1 MEHNSMSQ
9 WARENQGKGL
19 QWRSG
24 LWAMLLLVGLGLCFR
39 TAELAEKVYWV
50 DEVTTSLRVAGYTK
64 AEAIE
69 QLADGQPR
77 SVADLQRYQQLNP
90 SKGWSDT
97 LSALS
102 RSPEHAPLYFLL
114 ARLWS
119 HRFGSS
125 IVAIRSLSVL
135 LSLLALPCLY
145 ALAQELFGNP
155 AIAQLATGLLAVSP
169 FFVAYA
175 QEARPYSLWL
185 LLLLL
190 NGLLLLRSL
199 RQSTRLTWLGYTLSA
214 TLMLYTSLLSALV
227 LLGQAVYVV
236 WAWRHPVRWR
246 SYALALGGAI
256 GLFSPWLLVILHQWS
271 RLQAN
276 TTWTQSSLGLLPM
289 LPIWLYNISVLY
301 FDVPIV
307 TSPLW
312 VGLLEVG
319 TAIAVVSLMV
329 YAINF
334 LRRRTPRECWLFVV
348 SLIATMPVC
357 LIAADLLRGSQIS
370 TAARYLL
377 PSHLGIQ
384 LAMAHLFAIKLTTP
398 SVHRRNR
405 WRWIVGLVITISC
418 LSCLFQLHQPPK
430 YQKSRNL
437 HNQPIAAVLNQST
450 SAMLL
455 AEASETLDVISL
467 SYSLNPAVQV
477 QILSDAASLPALP
490 NCELFVLNPSPALQ
504 ASLQTVP
511 TIRFTP
517 RYQPQR
523 LVPTERVLSLWQV
536 TPIDRTTCS
545 QPAAKDSAAN

>member
-1 MEHNSMSQ
+1 VISRMSKTGQ
-9 WARENQGKGL
+9 IGRNAL
-19 QWRSG
+19 QRLTIG
-24 LWAMLLLVGLGLCFR
+24 LLLLGVFFR
-39 TAELAEKVYWV
+39 VVHLGDRVYWA

-199 RQSTRLTWLGYTLSA
+199 RHSTRLNWLGYTLSA

-227 LLGQAVYVV
+227 LLGQGLYVFSHES
-236 WAWRHPVRWR
+236 WRLTTR
-246 SYALALGGAI
+246 SCRFLLAGLAALL
-256 GLFSPWLLVILHQWS
+256 LFVPWLWVMYWHWTS
-271 RLQAN
+271 LQAN
-276 TTWTQSSLGLLPM
+276 TRWMRESMHLLLRLAVWFYSLVLL
-289 LPIWLYNISVLY
+289 L
-301 FDVPIV
+301 FDVPI
-307 TSPLW
+307 SPLPAVAIVQALIALLVLSLIGLAVYWLCRHSSPFVWQFVLVW
-312 VGLLEVG
+312 VATVPLGLLGLDALVNG
-319 TAIAVVSLMV
+319 QASA
-329 YAINF
+329 
-334 LRRRTPRECWLFVV
+334 TPRYL
-348 SLIATMPVC
+348 MPSQVGC
-357 LIAADLLRGSQIS
+357 LLALA
-370 TAARYLL
+370 YLL
-377 PSHLGIQ
+377 DQQAEKDSALQ
-384 LAMAHLFAIKLTTP
+384 QK
-398 SVHRRNR
+398 R
-405 WRWIVGLVITISC
+405 WQGMILLVV
-418 LSCLFQLHQPPK
+418 
-430 YQKSRNL
+430 
-437 HNQPIAAVLNQST
+437 A
-450 SAMLL
+450 
-455 AEASETLDVISL
+455 ISL
-467 SYSLNPAVQV
+467 SACLSQLRQLPDYQKERNRDNPSIAAIINQADRPLLIGEAQTAIDLLSLSHQLDPAVTL
-477 QILSDAASLPALP
+477 QILPTLEQNHLRDRACPTAFLLD
-490 NCELFVLNPSPALQ
+490 PSPQLQ
-504 ASLQTVP
+504 QRLATPSWQLQP
-511 TIRFTP
+511 I
-517 RYQPQR
+517 YQPPAQ
-523 LVPTERVLSLWQV
+523 LLHPTPLSLWQL
-536 TPIDRTTCS
+536 TCRKPGDRE
-545 QPAAKDSAAN
+545 